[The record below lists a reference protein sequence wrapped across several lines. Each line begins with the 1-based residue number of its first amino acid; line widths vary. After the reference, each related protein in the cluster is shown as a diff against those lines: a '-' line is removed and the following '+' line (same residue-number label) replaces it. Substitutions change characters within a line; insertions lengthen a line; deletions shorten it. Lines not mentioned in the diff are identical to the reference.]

1 VTTMPAPAEEARR
14 GRPRVNP
21 ALLQSAVTLLI
32 LLGLCAIFAVL
43 STAFLNP
50 TNLTNVLRQVSIVM
64 IVACAGTL
72 VLISGC
78 LDISVGGVLAL
89 TGVVFAKLAVM
100 GLPLVAAIGGAILV
114 GALVG
119 LVNALLVVRMQITP
133 IIVTLGTLYMARG
146 LAFLIAEGRSVV
158 TGLPDSFN
166 LAGRSYVG
174 PIPTPVIVA
183 AAAVVVFYVL
193 LHRSLLGKYTY
204 AIGGNRETALLSGIA
219 VGRVQ
224 GSLYVLSGIAAGIAG
239 VILASRLGSGQ
250 PDAGVGF
257 EFEVIVAIIVGGTSL
272 AGGQGT
278 IVGTVIGALIVAVL
292 GNGLNLLGVQTF
304 YQYLVQGVALILAV
318 LLDMTLKRRA
328 QARGGARV
336 GPGRPTPA
344 APTPQTA
351 NGDAQPP
358 ATMGA

>member
-1 VTTMPAPAEEARR
+1 MATAPTPAKVSQ
-14 GRPRVNP
+14 GRLASVNP
-21 ALLQSAVTLLI
+21 ALLQAGVTLLI
-32 LLGLCAIFAVL
+32 LLGLCAIFAIL
-43 STAFLNP
+43 SPVFLTP

-64 IVACAGTL
+64 IVACAGTF
-72 VLISGC
+72 VLISGG

-89 TGVVFAKLAVM
+89 TGVVFAKLAVA
-100 GLPLVAAIGGAILV
+100 GVALPVAIAGAAEV
-114 GALVG
+114 GALMG
-119 LVNALLVVRMQITP
+119 LVNGLLVVRMGITP
-133 IIVTLGTLYMARG
+133 IIVTLGTLYVARG

-158 TGLPDSFN
+158 TGLPADFI
-166 LAGRSYVG
+166 LPGRSYLG
-174 PIPTPVIVA
+174 PVPTPVIA
-183 AAAVVVFYVL
+183 ASVVVVIAYIL

-219 VGRVQ
+219 VGKVQ
-224 GSLYVLSGIAAGIAG
+224 GSLYVLSGLSAGLAG

-250 PDAGVGF
+250 PDAGIGF
-257 EFEVIVAIIVGGTSL
+257 EFEVIVAIVVGGTSL

-328 QARGGARV
+328 QAGGVSRGR
-336 GPGRPTPA
+336 PGRGTPATPTPPA
-344 APTPQTA
+344 
-351 NGDAQPP
+351 GDQPP
-358 ATMGA
+358 IGAGA

>member
-1 VTTMPAPAEEARR
+1 MATTPTPAQAQGRR
-14 GRPRVNP
+14 RAGLNP
-21 ALLQSAVTLLI
+21 ALVQSSVTLMI

-43 STAFLNP
+43 SPAFLNP
-50 TNLTNVLRQVSIVM
+50 ANLTNVLRQVSIVM
-64 IVACAGTL
+64 IVASAGTF
-72 VLISGC
+72 VLISGG

-89 TGVVFAKLAVM
+89 TGVVFAKLAVA
-100 GLPLVAAIGGAILV
+100 GLALPIAIGGAVAV
-114 GALVG
+114 GALMG
-119 LVNALLVVRMQITP
+119 LINALLVVRLGITP
-133 IIVTLGTLYMARG
+133 IIVTLGSLYVARG
-146 LAFLIAEGRSVV
+146 LAFLIAEGHSVV
-158 TGLPDSFN
+158 TGLPDYFI
-166 LAGRSYVG
+166 LPGRSYLG
-174 PIPTPVIVA
+174 PIPTPVI
-183 AAAVVVFYVL
+183 AAVAVVLVAYVL

-204 AIGGNRETALLSGIA
+204 AIGGNKETALLSGIS
-219 VGRVQ
+219 VGKVQ
-224 GSLYVLSGIAAGIAG
+224 GSLYVLSSLSAGIAG

-328 QARGGARV
+328 QAGSASRAR
-336 GPGRPTPA
+336 PGRGTPSAPA
-344 APTPQTA
+344 AG
-351 NGDAQPP
+351 GDTQQA
-358 ATMGA
+358 AKTGA